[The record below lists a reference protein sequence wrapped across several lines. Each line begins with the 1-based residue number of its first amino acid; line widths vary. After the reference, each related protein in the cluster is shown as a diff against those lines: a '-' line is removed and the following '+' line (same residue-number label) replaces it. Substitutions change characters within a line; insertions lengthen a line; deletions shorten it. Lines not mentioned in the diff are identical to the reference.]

1 MPTVLVILGVVS
13 QKDRQGNVSDFLHR
27 VRCLVSVLYL
37 DWQHSTDSD
46 REVWKGSPDTS
57 GAICQ
62 NLWYLNWHIGG
73 WPGSNRLCTWMASFF
88 PSLIVLTFSQ
98 SVLSCVKAVQ
108 IFVDAKPSIISST
121 KAASLLPYLKNAS
134 TVSYSMLQSFTFL
147 IIEQIEEQNIA
158 DNLLRIFR
166 ACIPSM
172 TKAALKFG
180 QELQTSLQLMIV
192 KPSSAGG
199 LQVML
204 CSTFQI
210 FCWHLA
216 SDDAR
221 GHRLLLCG
229 GEPFNARLYKSHWA
243 IKVVS

>member
-1 MPTVLVILGVVS
+1 MTERSGKEAQLLQEQYTRICDTLIDTLVDG
-13 QKDRQGNVSDFLHR
+13 RAATGF
-27 VRCLVSVLYL
+27 VRKAFYFS
-37 DWQHSTDSD
+37 
-46 REVWKGSPDTS
+46 
-57 GAICQ
+57 
-62 NLWYLNWHIGG
+62 
-73 WPGSNRLCTWMASFF
+73 
-88 PSLIVLTFSQ
+88 SLIVLTFTQ

-134 TVSYSMLQSFTFL
+134 TVGFSEPQSFKFL

-199 LQVML
+199 LQVIL
-204 CSTFQI
+204 GIGFPTFADI
-210 FCWHLA
+210 FLQTMQEAIACFCVVVNHLTHDYTRA
-216 SDDAR
+216 I
-221 GHRLLLCG
+221 GLL
-229 GEPFNARLYKSHWA
+229 KSCL
-243 IKVVS
+243 SEFL